1 MELQLKNV
9 YSFSVHPVALLGNDF
24 TNVTVLAI
32 LDEDTARQTIDTYAT
47 HRQYYPYLPA
57 DTPDDSSAYNY
68 VKLRM
73 SGGEIRVIG
82 IPWIINDTIELI
94 QKVPLIVEIGDASL
108 GDIDRIRA
116 LLAANRYKVV
126 EIRQK

>member
-1 MELQLKNV
+1 MELQLKNM

-32 LDEDTARQTIDTYAT
+32 LDEETARQTIDTYAV
-47 HRQYYPYLPA
+47 HRQYYPYLPS

-73 SGGEIRVIG
+73 PSGDVRVIG
-82 IPWIINDTIELI
+82 LPWIINDTIELVE
-94 QKVPLIVEIGDASL
+94 KVPLIVEIHDASL
-108 GDIDRIRA
+108 GDISRIRA
-116 LLAANRYKVV
+116 LLAANRFKVV